1 MTSYLQIDSVS
12 RTDGGNYT
20 CAPQNIVSDSLMVN
34 IMEEDGT
41 FAAVYKDSVT
51 GAASTTNIVKLLLL
65 FPTLLIRITK

>member
-1 MTSYLQIDSVS
+1 MS

-20 CAPQNIVSDSLMVN
+20 CAPQNILADTVMVN

-51 GAASTTNIVKLLLL
+51 GGVGSPTISQLLLL
-65 FPTLLIRITK
+65 VPAVVLIRITK